1 MIHRQ
6 IMKIYVKYFASVRDL
21 MGKDSEDL
29 KIETSLSANELW
41 KSLTV
46 GKKTPI
52 RVLVAVNHEYV
63 DKNFKLKD
71 GDEIAFFP
79 PVTGG

>member
-1 MIHRQ
+1 
-6 IMKIYVKYFASVRDL
+6 MKIYVKYFASVRDI

-46 GKKTPI
+46 DKKTPV

-63 DKNFKLKD
+63 DKSFKLKD

>member
-6 IMKIYVKYFASVRDL
+6 IMKIYVKYFASVRDI

-29 KIETSLSANELW
+29 KIETSLSADELW

-46 GKKTPI
+46 NKKTPV

-63 DKNFKLKD
+63 DKKFKLKD

>member
-1 MIHRQ
+1 
-6 IMKIYVKYFASVRDL
+6 MKIYVKYFASVRDM
-21 MGKDSEDL
+21 MGKDSENL
-29 KIETSLSANELW
+29 EIETSTSANDLW

-46 GKKTPI
+46 DKKTLA

>member
-1 MIHRQ
+1 
-6 IMKIYVKYFASVRDL
+6 MKIYVKYFASVRDM
-21 MGKDSEDL
+21 MGKDSENL
-29 KIETSLSANELW
+29 EIETSTSANDLW

-46 GKKTPI
+46 DKKTPV

-63 DKNFKLKD
+63 NKKFKLKD

>member
-1 MIHRQ
+1 
-6 IMKIYVKYFASVRDL
+6 MKIYVKYFASVRDI
-21 MGKDSEDL
+21 MGKGSEDL

-41 KSLTV
+41 KSLTAD
-46 GKKTPI
+46 KKTPT

-63 DKNFKLKD
+63 DKNVKLKD

>member
-1 MIHRQ
+1 
-6 IMKIYVKYFASVRDL
+6 MKIYVKYFASVRDM

-29 KIETSLSANELW
+29 EIESSTSANELW

-46 GKKTPI
+46 DKKTPV

-63 DKNFKLKD
+63 DKNFNLK
-71 GDEIAFFP
+71 
-79 PVTGG
+79 

>member
-6 IMKIYVKYFASVRDL
+6 IMKIYVKYFASVRDI
-21 MGKDSEDL
+21 MGKGSEDL
-29 KIETSLSANELW
+29 KVEASLSANELW
-41 KSLTV
+41 ESLTV
-46 GKKTPI
+46 DKKTPVRI
-52 RVLVAVNHEYV
+52 LIAVNHEYV
-63 DKNFKLKD
+63 NKNFKLKD

>member
-1 MIHRQ
+1 
-6 IMKIYVKYFASVRDL
+6 MKIYIKYFASVRDM

-29 KIETSLSANELW
+29 EIETSLSANELW

-46 GKKTPI
+46 DKKTPV

-63 DKNFKLKD
+63 NKKFKLKD

>member
-1 MIHRQ
+1 
-6 IMKIYVKYFASVRDL
+6 MKIYVKYFASARDM

-29 KIETSLSANELW
+29 EIESSTSANELW

-46 GKKTPI
+46 DKKTPV

-63 DKNFKLKD
+63 DKNFNLKD

>member
-1 MIHRQ
+1 
-6 IMKIYVKYFASVRDL
+6 MKIYVKYFASVRDI

-52 RVLVAVNHEYV
+52 RVLVAVNHKYV

>member
-1 MIHRQ
+1 
-6 IMKIYVKYFASVRDL
+6 MKIYVKYFASVRDM
-21 MGKDSEDL
+21 MGKDSENL
-29 KIETSLSANELW
+29 EIETSTSANDLW

-46 GKKTPI
+46 DKKTPV

-63 DKNFKLKD
+63 NKKFKLKD
-71 GDEIAFFP
+71 GDEVAFFP

>member
-1 MIHRQ
+1 
-6 IMKIYVKYFASVRDL
+6 MKIYVKYFASVRDM
-21 MGKDSEDL
+21 MGKGSENL
-29 KIETSLSANELW
+29 ESETSLSVNELW

-46 GKKTPI
+46 DKKTPVRI
-52 RVLVAVNHEYV
+52 LIAVNHEYV
-63 DKNFKLKD
+63 NKNFKLKD

>member
-1 MIHRQ
+1 
-6 IMKIYVKYFASVRDL
+6 MKIYVKYFASVRDM
-21 MGKDSEDL
+21 MGKDSENL
-29 KIETSLSANELW
+29 EIETSTSANDLW

-46 GKKTPI
+46 DKKTPV

-63 DKNFKLKD
+63 DKKFKLKD
-71 GDEIAFFP
+71 GDEVAFFP

>member
-1 MIHRQ
+1 
-6 IMKIYVKYFASVRDL
+6 MKIYVKYFASVRDI

-41 KSLTV
+41 KSLTAD
-46 GKKTPI
+46 KKPPP

-63 DKNFKLKD
+63 SKNFKLKD

>member
-6 IMKIYVKYFASVRDL
+6 IMKIYVKYFASVRDI

-29 KIETSLSANELW
+29 KIETSLSADELW

-46 GKKTPI
+46 NKKTPV

>member
-1 MIHRQ
+1 
-6 IMKIYVKYFASVRDL
+6 MKIYVKYFASVRDM
-21 MGKDSEDL
+21 MGKGSENL
-29 KIETSLSANELW
+29 ESETSLSVNELW

-46 GKKTPI
+46 DKKTPV
-52 RVLVAVNHEYV
+52 RVLIAVNHEYV

>member
-1 MIHRQ
+1 
-6 IMKIYVKYFASVRDL
+6 MKIYVKYFASVRDV
-21 MGKDSEDL
+21 MGKGSEDFES
-29 KIETSLSANELW
+29 ETSLSVNELW

-46 GKKTPI
+46 DKKTPV
-52 RVLVAVNHEYV
+52 RVLIAVNHEYV

>member
-1 MIHRQ
+1 
-6 IMKIYVKYFASVRDL
+6 MKIYVKYFASVRDT
-21 MGKDSEDL
+21 MGKGSENL
-29 KIETSLSANELW
+29 EIETSLSVNELW

-46 GKKTPI
+46 DKKTPVRI
-52 RVLVAVNHEYV
+52 LIAVNHEYV
-63 DKNFKLKD
+63 NKNFKLKD